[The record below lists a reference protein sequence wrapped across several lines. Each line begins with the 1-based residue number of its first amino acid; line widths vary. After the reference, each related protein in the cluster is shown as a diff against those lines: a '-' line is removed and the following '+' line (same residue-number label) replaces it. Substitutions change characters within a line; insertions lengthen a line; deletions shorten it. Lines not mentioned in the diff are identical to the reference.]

1 MPYRT
6 GEIAIEQIRW
16 ELYDTFKCEYDLC
29 RVEGNK
35 SDVRPE
41 FRCNLP
47 RQLVDKE
54 KILTYKVLPKSA
66 EISASIELKNNSTLP
81 RNGQRN
87 RLVYSETDS
96 GHLMIKNLSSTHTIR
111 NIFLLCSHPIVFD
124 LYIKKL
130 TNESGE
136 GLVLQPGTEVKIPIN
151 FRATLKDEIS
161 VRFLFRYEVMPRTL
175 EETLPSTCRF
185 RF

>member
-1 MPYRT
+1 
-6 GEIAIEQIRW
+6 
-16 ELYDTFKCEYDLC
+16 
-29 RVEGNK
+29 
-35 SDVRPE
+35 
-41 FRCNLP
+41 
-47 RQLVDKE
+47 
-54 KILTYKVLPKSA
+54 
-66 EISASIELKNNSTLP
+66 
-81 RNGQRN
+81 
-87 RLVYSETDS
+87 
-96 GHLMIKNLSSTHTIR
+96 MIKNLSSTHTIR